1 MDFLNKSAKEIK
13 TAFSDLRKRT
23 EDLCAH
29 IKPEDSVVQPAVF
42 VSPPKWHLG
51 HTSWF
56 FEEFVLK
63 AFGKNYRPYREDY
76 DFLFNS
82 YYNHAGD
89 RVPRDQRGL
98 MTRPTL
104 SEVMDFRNNI
114 TEEVLKLL
122 DELDSDHRVYHV
134 LEIGMNHEEQHQ
146 ELLAYDIKF
155 ILGHQVLSPEMETN
169 FKQEKNSSSDGF
181 VAMDEGI
188 YEMGHLGEGFSFDN
202 EHQAHKVFLHSYE
215 LSKGLVKNADYLEFI
230 EDGAYENFAL
240 WHSDAWDFV
249 NANGLEA
256 PLYWHKPQE
265 EWYHYRLNGW
275 QLIDPNAPVEHI
287 SFYEAAA
294 FAEWAGYRLPTEFEW
309 EAASGKFDWG
319 HLWEWTESAY
329 LPYPGFKAAEGALG
343 EYNGKFMVNQKVL
356 RGASYAT
363 APGHSRP
370 TYRNF
375 FHPDMR
381 WHLAGIRLAKKQ
393 NL

>member
-1 MDFLNKSAKEIK
+1 M
-13 TAFSDLRKRT
+13 RKRT
-23 EDLCAH
+23 EDLCAQ

-56 FEEFVLK
+56 FEEFILK
-63 AFGKNYRPYREDY
+63 AYGKNYSPYREDY

-104 SEVMDFRNNI
+104 SEVLDYREHV
-114 TEEVLKLL
+114 TKEVLKLL
-122 DELDSDHRVYHV
+122 DELKDAPPAYQV

-146 ELLAYDIKF
+146 ELLAYDVKF
-155 ILGHQVLSPEMETN
+155 IMGHQVLSPEMETN
-169 FKQEKNSSSDGF
+169 YSRERNISSDGF
-181 VAMDEGI
+181 VAMEEGI
-188 YEMGHLGEGFSFDN
+188 YDIGHLGEGFSFDN
-202 EHQAHKVFLHSYE
+202 EHQAHKVFLHSFE
-215 LSKGLVKNADYLEFI
+215 LSKALVSNEDYLAFM
-230 EDGAYENFAL
+230 EDKGYENFAL
-240 WHSDAWDFV
+240 WHSDAWAFV
-249 NANGLEA
+249 NANGLDA
-256 PLYWHKPQE
+256 PLYWHKAGEQ
-265 EWYHYRLNGW
+265 WYHFHLNGW
-275 QLIDPNAPVEHI
+275 RPIDLTEPVEHI

-309 EAASGKFDWG
+309 EAACDQFQWG

-329 LPYPGFKAAEGALG
+329 LPYPGFNPPEGALG
-343 EYNGKFMVNQKVL
+343 EYNGKFMVNQKVM

-363 APGHSRP
+363 AAGHSRK

-381 WHLAGIRLAKKQ
+381 WHLSGIRLAKKQ
-393 NL
+393 KL